1 MSRRPDEKARP
12 HDEAD
17 PVREA
22 LDAFNADEALDDPDE
37 LEPERARPEAA
48 EPRQSR
54 LTNRAVGQAASW
66 RTTSTGQGAWCRT

>member
-1 MSRRPDEKARP
+1 MSGPGEPVEKARP

-37 LEPERARPEAA
+37 LEPEKSRPK
-48 EPRQSR
+48 PLNPDSPD
-54 LTNRAVGQAASW
+54 
-66 RTTSTGQGAWCRT
+66 

>member
-1 MSRRPDEKARP
+1 MSRPDERARP

-37 LEPERARPEAA
+37 LEPDEP
-48 EPRQSR
+48 EPRPLNPDGRVRGAGRSR
-54 LTNRAVGQAASW
+54 
-66 RTTSTGQGAWCRT
+66 